1 MTGSVTA
8 SSRLARAPLL
18 LVVGAALALSACA
31 TRPQQAARPAS
42 VTGDNP
48 TAIDVALTPVEDLN
62 LRKDPIPPILLQARS
77 EGPYATN
84 NTASCAGIAQEL
96 GMLKAVLGEDYD
108 TAEATGRELTPEAVA
123 QKVVAYLIP
132 FRSVIREVSGANKHE
147 WEFRQA
153 ISAGLMRRAYLK
165 GRGEEMGCPYPARPR
180 LPVPS
185 TDPANFEDLGDAP
198 AERQHDPRQMA
209 STGE

>member
-1 MTGSVTA
+1 MTRNATG
-8 SSRLARAPLL
+8 SSRLARGRLL
-18 LVVGAALALSACA
+18 AVVTAALALGACA
-31 TRPQQAARPAS
+31 TKPQQTSRPAS

-48 TAIDVALTPVEDLN
+48 TAMDVALTPVEDLN
-62 LRKDPIPPILLQARS
+62 LRKDPIPPILLQARTG
-77 EGPYATN
+77 GPYATA

-96 GMLKAVLGEDYD
+96 GMLNAVLGEDYD
-108 TAEATGRELTPEAVA
+108 TAEATGRELTPEEVA

-165 GRGEEMGCPYPARPR
+165 GRGEEMGCPYPARPF
-180 LPVPS
+180 LPAPS
-185 TDPANFEDLGDAP
+185 TDPADFDDLGNAP
-198 AERQHDPRQMA
+198 ADQASDPKRIVTA
-209 STGE
+209 GK